1 MPNIFSSTDI
11 MIPKKDF
18 DKWSIIACD
27 QFTSNIEYWN
37 ELERY
42 VGNHNSFLSCIFPEA
57 YLLNN
62 KDRNIDSLHKQME
75 TYLNNKEDNFNE
87 YKNVYVY
94 VERFINGEI
103 RKGIVGV
110 VDLEEYDYRINK
122 RIRPSEET
130 VEERVP
136 VRAEVREGASLDMSH
151 VILFIDDEKKEIVE
165 GVNKDELEKIYDF
178 DLNMDG
184 GHIEGYLIQN
194 DEKDKLDNLICEYE
208 KRKGNLCY
216 AVGDGNHSLAAAKSI
231 YERYKENNEDY
242 LNSPLRYALVEIENI
257 YDPIQVFKPIHR
269 VIDCED
275 YKQLLNALSKG
286 IGEEVVEWR
295 LSNDSGTFKTSSIK
309 ELQKV
314 LDEYLIEHGGSID
327 YVHEIEDLDKLV
339 ESGSLGLYLPP
350 INNDAFFEV
359 IERDGSYARKSFSIG
374 SAREKRYYLETRS
387 LR

>member
-1 MPNIFSSTDI
+1 MPNIFSSTNI
-11 MIPKKDF
+11 LLPKKDL
-18 DKWSIIACD
+18 DKWSVIACD
-27 QFTSNIEYWN
+27 QFTSNIDYWD
-37 ELERY
+37 ELEGY
-42 VGNHNSFLSCIFPEA
+42 VGNHNSFLSCIFPEV

-62 KDRNIDSLHKQME
+62 KDRNIDSLHNQME

-87 YKNVYVY
+87 YKNAYVY
-94 VERFINGEI
+94 VERFINGKV
-103 RKGIVGV
+103 RKGIIGV
-110 VDLEEYDYRINK
+110 IDLEEYDYKDNK

-136 VRAEVREGASLDMSH
+136 VRAKVREGASLDMSH
-151 VILFIDDEKKEIVE
+151 VILFIDDEKKEIIE
-165 GVNKDELEKIYDF
+165 GINKSKLEKIYDF

-208 KRKGNLCY
+208 KRKGDLCY

-286 IGEEVVEWR
+286 DGEEIVVWKCGVFR
-295 LSNDSGTFKTSSIK
+295 GTFNTPSIK

-314 LDEYLIEHGGSID
+314 IDEYLKECGASID

>member
-1 MPNIFSSTDI
+1 MANIFSATDI
-11 MIPKKDF
+11 LIPQKDLN
-18 DKWSIIACD
+18 KWSVIACD
-27 QFTSNIEYWN
+27 QFTSNIDYWN
-37 ELERY
+37 NLNNY
-42 VGNHNSFLSCIFPEA
+42 VNNQKSYLNCIYPEA
-57 YLLNN
+57 YLLTNKKIESDDLHNN
-62 KDRNIDSLHKQME
+62 MKLYLRDKKDLFYEYQDS
-75 TYLNNKEDNFNE
+75 YI
-87 YKNVYVY
+87 Y
-94 VERFINGEI
+94 VERFINGKV
-103 RKGIVGV
+103 RKGIIGV
-110 VDLEEYDYRINK
+110 IDLEEYDYKDNK

-136 VRAEVREGASLDMSH
+136 VRAKVREGASLDMSH

-178 DLNMDG
+178 ELNMDG

-208 KRKGNLCY
+208 KRKGDLCY
-216 AVGDGNHSLAAAKSI
+216 TVGDGNHSLAAAKLV
-231 YERYKENNEDY
+231 YERYKEKNEDY
-242 LNSPLRYALVEIENI
+242 LNSYLRYALVEIENI

-286 IGEEVVEWR
+286 DGEEIVVWKCGAFR
-295 LSNDSGTFKTSSIK
+295 GSFNTPSIK

-314 LDEYLIEHGGSID
+314 IDEYLKECGASID

-339 ESGSLGLYLPP
+339 ESGSLGLYLPH